1 MQAITNLFT
10 TNLFLIGGMGAGKTT
25 LGRLLATH
33 LKLDFY
39 DSDQVIEE
47 RCGANIPWIFDLEGE
62 AGFRKR
68 EAEVIDELTQLQGI
82 VLATGGGSILRAE
95 NRQHLHQRG
104 KVVYLRTSLEQQL
117 KRTKL
122 DKNRPLL
129 QVADPRKKLEQLRQE
144 REPFYLET
152 AHLVIDTDKKQPRQ
166 VVQII
171 KQALL
176 D

>member
-1 MQAITNLFT
+1 MQAITDLST
-10 TNLFLIGGMGAGKTT
+10 TNIFLIGGMGAGKTT

-62 AGFRKR
+62 EGFRKR
-68 EAEVIDELTQLQGI
+68 EAEVIAELTRLKGI
-82 VLATGGGSILRAE
+82 VLATGGGSILRPK

-117 KRTKL
+117 KRTQQ

-129 QVADPRKKLEQLRQE
+129 QVDNPKAKLEQLRLE
-144 REPFYLET
+144 REPLYLET
-152 AHLVIDTDKKQPRQ
+152 AHLVIDTDRKQPRQ
-166 VVQII
+166 VVNLI
-171 KQALL
+171 KHSLL
-176 D
+176 